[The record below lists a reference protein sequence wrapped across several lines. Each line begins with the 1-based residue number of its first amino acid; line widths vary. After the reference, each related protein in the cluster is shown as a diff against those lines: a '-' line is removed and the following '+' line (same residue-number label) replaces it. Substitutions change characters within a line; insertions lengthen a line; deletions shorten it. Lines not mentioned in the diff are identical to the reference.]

1 MLQNPYKRTAAAFFC
16 VTHPETLMFHVSAES
31 NKGVSCY
38 RDVTSFVTQKK
49 PPGGL
54 VRLTGG
60 ADAQFFF
67 ASLMAFRVDSM
78 PLDRNVST
86 SP

>member
-16 VTHPETLMFHVSAES
+16 VTHPETLLFHVSVES

-49 PPGGL
+49 PPAGWLGSPGQML
-54 VRLTGG
+54 SS
-60 ADAQFFF
+60 
-67 ASLMAFRVDSM
+67 SLR
-78 PLDRNVST
+78 P
-86 SP
+86 

>member
-1 MLQNPYKRTAAAFFC
+1 MLQNPYKRTAAAFFR
-16 VTHPETLMFHVSAES
+16 VTYHETHLFHVSAES
-31 NKGVSCY
+31 NKPVSCY
-38 RDVTSFVTQKK
+38 GDVTSFVTQKK
-49 PPGGL
+49 PPAGWLGSP
-54 VRLTGG
+54 G

-67 ASLMAFRVDSM
+67 ASLIAFRVDSM

>member
-16 VTHPETLMFHVSAES
+16 VTHPETLLFHVSVES

-49 PPGGL
+49 PPAGWLGSP
-54 VRLTGG
+54 G
-60 ADAQFFF
+60 ADAHLFF
-67 ASLMAFRVDSM
+67 ASLIAFRVDSM

>member
-16 VTHPETLMFHVSAES
+16 VTHPETLLFHVSVES

-60 ADAQFFF
+60 QMLSS
-67 ASLMAFRVDSM
+67 SLR
-78 PLDRNVST
+78 P
-86 SP
+86 

>member
-16 VTHPETLMFHVSAES
+16 VTHPETHLFHVSVES

-49 PPGGL
+49 PPAGL
-54 VRLTGG
+54 LGSPG

-67 ASLMAFRVDSM
+67 VSLMAFRVDSM

>member
-16 VTHPETLMFHVSAES
+16 VTHPETLLFHVSVES

-49 PPGGL
+49 PPAGWLGSP
-54 VRLTGG
+54 G
-60 ADAQFFF
+60 ADAYLFF
-67 ASLMAFRVDSM
+67 ASLIAFRVDSM

>member
-16 VTHPETLMFHVSAES
+16 VTHPETLLFHVSVES

-49 PPGGL
+49 PPAGWLGSP
-54 VRLTGG
+54 G
-60 ADAQFFF
+60 ADAHLLF
-67 ASLMAFRVDSM
+67 ASLIAFRVDSM